1 MSQTTKAKKPNTD
14 KPVAAAIIY
23 ALAILFLALPVY
35 EWFSNAWVMFAH
47 GGDYPTMLLNLPAR
61 LFALV
66 GFTLMFYQFVLG
78 IRTPLFEKVFKR
90 PVNLKRH
97 RRLGKVGFILILLH
111 GLFLMLYDYLLA
123 GRLLFDTYR
132 IYGMTALA
140 LLIIAVIAAW
150 FFTPLK
156 LSRKVW
162 KSVHLLAYIVFPLGF
177 LHGRNLG
184 TEFATGEW
192 TVNALFNGL
201 FAVFV
206 LLVIYQ
212 LYNWSMSLRKTAGA
226 GKSRDKR

>member
-1 MSQTTKAKKPNTD
+1 MSTKKNKKPNTD
-14 KPVAAAIIY
+14 RPVAAIIIY
-23 ALAILFLALPVY
+23 ALAVVFLALPIY
-35 EWFSNAWVMFAH
+35 EWLGNAWAVFAH

-97 RRLGKVGFILILLH
+97 RWLGKVGFVLILLH

-123 GRLLFDTYR
+123 GQLLFDTYR
-132 IYGMTALA
+132 IYGMIALS

-150 FFTPLK
+150 FFKPLK

-162 KSVHLLAYIVFPLGF
+162 KGIHLAAYIVFPLGF

-206 LLVIYQ
+206 LLVVYR
-212 LYNWSMSLRKTAGA
+212 LYAWVMSLRTTAGA
-226 GKSRDKR
+226 GNSRDKR